1 MAHTITVTDST
12 PGAVPRTYTAPTLPA
27 LIRAVLMCEFDIS
40 PVDMDL
46 APDEFPFEI
55 TECWR
60 VPTVPALRMALDPF
74 ATLEHLF

>member
-12 PGAVPRTYTAPTLPA
+12 PDAVPRTYVAPTLPG
-27 LIRAVLMCEFDIS
+27 LIREVLMCEFDIAL
-40 PVDMDL
+40 VDLDL
-46 APDEFPFEI
+46 APDDFPYEI

-60 VPTVPALRMALDPF
+60 VPTVPALRIALDPF